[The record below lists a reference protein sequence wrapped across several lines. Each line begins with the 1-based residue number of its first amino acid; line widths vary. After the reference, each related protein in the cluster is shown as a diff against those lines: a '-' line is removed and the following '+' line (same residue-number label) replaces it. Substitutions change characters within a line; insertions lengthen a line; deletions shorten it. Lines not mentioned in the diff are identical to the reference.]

1 MHMLCFISDKHGI
14 TARRNKMLRS
24 RISTTYCSPYL
35 LEDLDPPDVS
45 AQPFGLFF
53 SLYRM
58 GLPPCL
64 KRIRDVERNTVN
76 FQSSAGNT
84 TLIEETS
91 AYTNSNRM
99 SPCTGEEGSSIPSPS
114 APMQQSR
121 SSSTVSKEESSGN
134 SISRNDFTSKSMES
148 MATEQLRLENGPR
161 NDGIY
166 QTTRAALIS
175 IQHCGEF
182 QCEVCITRP
191 MGLECGEPWLG
202 IETMDHR
209 GKRTLRYKSLSHRG
223 LDTIEFTS
231 REVYPECPGVNLLQI
246 LKRDD
251 IIPGGADPLT
261 KIGPDGTER
270 RVQIHYG
277 DCKRIINLSC
287 THAQITLYGLVF
299 LVATVVYRELAG
311 ANVQDPTVDSVERI
325 RSSRLLGVCR
335 TTLGIWTAEVAF
347 VV

>member
-1 MHMLCFISDKHGI
+1 MLCLISDKHSI
-14 TARRNKMLRS
+14 TARRNKRLRS

-45 AQPFGLFF
+45 AQRFEPFF

-76 FQSSAGNT
+76 FQSSVGNT
-84 TLIEETS
+84 TLIKETS
-91 AYTNSNRM
+91 AYTISNRK
-99 SPCTGEEGSSIPSPS
+99 STCTSIEGSSIPSPS
-114 APMQQSR
+114 VPKQRSR
-121 SSSTVSKEESSGN
+121 SSSTVSKEESSGSSMSCN
-134 SISRNDFTSKSMES
+134 TFTHKSMES
-148 MATEQLRLENGPR
+148 MATEQLLPENRPR

-166 QTTRAALIS
+166 QTTRTALIS

-182 QCEVCITRP
+182 QCEVCVARP

-209 GKRTLRYKSLSHRG
+209 GKRALRHESVSHRG

-251 IIPGGADPLT
+251 IISGGADPLT
-261 KIGPDGTER
+261 KLGPDETEM
-270 RVQIHYG
+270 RVQIHYV
-277 DCKRIINLSC
+277 
-287 THAQITLYGLVF
+287 T
-299 LVATVVYRELAG
+299 
-311 ANVQDPTVDSVERI
+311 ANE
-325 RSSRLLGVCR
+325 
-335 TTLGIWTAEVAF
+335 
-347 VV
+347 